1 MRQGYITEG
10 ASQILCGT
18 ALGCHHSPTHCG
30 GWLPLLHCPA
40 CRHSVLD
47 SSPGCS
53 WKPWLHWYTAFVPTV
68 YSLPKTTPFFGA
80 LGTPQE
86 RAGKEEGKKTAEKSV
101 SFQYDHGFV
110 ISELK
115 PQLQSS
121 PICKSS
127 STPLNPRSCNECPLS
142 QRIRFSPPLHH
153 CGNSKAN
160 TEY

>member
-1 MRQGYITEG
+1 MARPWAATTHPRTAG
-10 ASQILCGT
+10 AGCRYST
-18 ALGCHHSPTHCG
+18 AL
-30 GWLPLLHCPA
+30 PA
-40 CRHSVLD
+40 GTRCWTRPRAAAG
-47 SSPGCS
+47 SPGCTGTRLS
-53 WKPWLHWYTAFVPTV
+53 YPPCTPCQRPRR
-68 YSLPKTTPFFGA
+68 SLVLWERRRKE
-80 LGTPQE
+80 LG
-86 RAGKEEGKKTAEKSV
+86 RRRGKKTAEKSV